1 MKSYPKLIQAI
12 LLASIV
18 TPAWAHTGLSHTHSF
33 VSGFIHPWSGVDH
46 LLVMCGV
53 GLYAG
58 SFKTSVSIWLPV
70 SFLFFMMFGAAGLPN
85 LYMPLFAVENG
96 IVLSLFGVGLL
107 LIVMKQLS
115 RIIIFPLLAF
125 FAFCHGYAH
134 SIEMIPG
141 DNEFIYLQGLLLS
154 TALLLAL
161 GISAGRLNSNKLT
174 TLRVLTGVASIA
186 TGTLTLAY

>member
-12 LLASIV
+12 LLASIA

-33 VSGFIHPWSGVDH
+33 VSGFMHPWSGVDH
-46 LLVMCGV
+46 LLVMFAV
-53 GLYAG
+53 GLYAE
-58 SFKTSVSIWLPV
+58 SFKASASVWLPV
-70 SFLFFMMFGAAGLPN
+70 SFLFFMMIGARLFN
-85 LYMPLFAVENG
+85 LYMPIFAVENG
-96 IVLSLFGVGLL
+96 IVLSLFSMGLL

-134 SIEMIPG
+134 SIEMNPG
-141 DNEFIYLQGLLLS
+141 ENEFIYLGGLLLS

-161 GISAGRLNSNKLT
+161 GISAGHLSINKLT
-174 TLRVLTGVASIA
+174 TLCVLTGVASIA
-186 TGTLTLAY
+186 AGTLTLAY